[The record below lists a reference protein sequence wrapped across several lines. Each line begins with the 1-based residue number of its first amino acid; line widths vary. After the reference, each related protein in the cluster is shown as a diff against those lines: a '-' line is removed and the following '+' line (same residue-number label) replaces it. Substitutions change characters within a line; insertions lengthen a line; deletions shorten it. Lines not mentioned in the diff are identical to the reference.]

1 VLVKLITSGINP
13 SDVKSRQRRPFHTKI
28 IVPHSDGGGIIYA
41 VGYGVSAARLGQ
53 RVWIWNG
60 QWQRSMGTACEYISL
75 PQEQAVVLADEI
87 SFDAAACFG
96 IPALTAVQ
104 SIRLAGNLEGKT
116 VLVTGAGNAVGHYV
130 TQLAIMKGATVIG
143 TAGAPSRIGHANAA
157 GALHVI
163 DYKSGTTAEQIS
175 QLTNGLGVDS
185 IIDMDFSTTSNLIA
199 QGALKPHG
207 KLVSYGSN
215 ISGPSAVDFRAL
227 LWGSLSL
234 KFFLVYDLLPED
246 RDACIHELT
255 ALLKADSLHHSIG
268 ASFSIEDIV
277 AAHQLVESGDQI
289 GNILIRL

>member
-1 VLVKLITSGINP
+1 
-13 SDVKSRQRRPFHTKI
+13 
-28 IVPHSDGGGIIYA
+28 
-41 VGYGVSAARLGQ
+41 
-53 RVWIWNG
+53 
-60 QWQRSMGTACEYISL
+60 MGTACEYISL
-75 PQEQAVVLADEI
+75 PQEQAVGLTDEI

-104 SIRLAGNLEGKT
+104 SIRLAGNLKGKT

-143 TAGAPSRIGHANAA
+143 TAGAPLRIGHANAA

-163 DYKSGTTAEQIS
+163 DYKTGTTAEQIS
-175 QLTNGLGVDS
+175 QLTNGLGVDA
-185 IIDMDFSTTSNLIA
+185 IIDMDFSTTSHLIA

-207 KLVSYGSN
+207 NLVSYGSN

-246 RDACIHELT
+246 RHACIHELT
-255 ALLKADSLHHSIG
+255 ALLKANALHHSIG
-268 ASFSIEDIV
+268 TSFSIEDIV

-289 GNILIRL
+289 GNIIIRL

>member
-1 VLVKLITSGINP
+1 
-13 SDVKSRQRRPFHTKI
+13 
-28 IVPHSDGGGIIYA
+28 
-41 VGYGVSAARLGQ
+41 
-53 RVWIWNG
+53 
-60 QWQRSMGTACEYISL
+60 
-75 PQEQAVVLADEI
+75 
-87 SFDAAACFG
+87 
-96 IPALTAVQ
+96 
-104 SIRLAGNLEGKT
+104 
-116 VLVTGAGNAVGHYV
+116 
-130 TQLAIMKGATVIG
+130 
-143 TAGAPSRIGHANAA
+143 
-157 GALHVI
+157 
-163 DYKSGTTAEQIS
+163 
-175 QLTNGLGVDS
+175 LGVDS

-255 ALLKADSLHHSIG
+255 ALLKANALHHSIG

-289 GNILIRL
+289 GNIVIRL